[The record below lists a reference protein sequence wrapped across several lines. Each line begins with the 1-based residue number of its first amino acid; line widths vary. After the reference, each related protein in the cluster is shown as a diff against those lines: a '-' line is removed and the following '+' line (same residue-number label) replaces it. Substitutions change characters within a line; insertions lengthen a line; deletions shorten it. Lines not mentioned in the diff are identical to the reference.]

1 MQHNTPMTLKK
12 TLMMMSNVLEAV
24 ALLRDP
30 NLVWSADMQDIK
42 DNLADILIASAAQ
55 GDVMLEVANNLAK
68 KIIADTP
75 EALGKLE
82 RR

>member
-1 MQHNTPMTLKK
+1 MLMTLKE
-12 TLMMMSNVLEAV
+12 TLMTTTNVLEAV
-24 ALLRDP
+24 TLLRDD

-42 DNLADILIASAAQ
+42 GNLADLLITAAAQ
-55 GDVMLEVANNLAK
+55 GDIMLAVADTLAK

-75 EALGKLE
+75 EVVGKLE

>member
-1 MQHNTPMTLKK
+1 MTLKK

>member
-1 MQHNTPMTLKK
+1 MTL
-12 TLMMMSNVLEAV
+12 TNVVDAV

-42 DNLADILIASAAQ
+42 DNVADLLIAAAAQ
-55 GDVMLEVANNLAK
+55 GDVMLTLADTLAK

-75 EALGKLE
+75 SEGRVEL
-82 RR
+82 R

>member
-1 MQHNTPMTLKK
+1 MTI
-12 TLMMMSNVLEAV
+12 SNVVDAV
-24 ALLRDP
+24 ALLRDD

-42 DNLADILIASAAQ
+42 DNLADLMIAAAAQ
-55 GDVMLEVANNLAK
+55 GDIMLTLADTLAK
-68 KIIADTP
+68 KIMSDTP

>member
-1 MQHNTPMTLKK
+1 MTI
-12 TLMMMSNVLEAV
+12 TNVVDAV

-42 DNLADILIASAAQ
+42 HNLADLLIVCAAQ
-55 GDVMLEVANNLAK
+55 GDIMLALADTLAK

-75 EALGKLE
+75 EGLPMLE

>member
-1 MQHNTPMTLKK
+1 MTI
-12 TLMMMSNVLEAV
+12 TNVVDAV

-42 DNLADILIASAAQ
+42 DNLADLLISAAAQ
-55 GDVMLEVANNLAK
+55 GDIMLSIADTLAK

-75 EALGKLE
+75 EALPKLE

>member
-1 MQHNTPMTLKK
+1 MLMTLRE
-12 TLMMMSNVLEAV
+12 TLMTTTNVLEAV
-24 ALLRDP
+24 TLLRDD

-42 DNLADILIASAAQ
+42 DNLADLLITAAAQ
-55 GDVMLEVANNLAK
+55 GDIMLAVADTLAK

-75 EALGKLE
+75 EVVGKLE